1 MGLCISYGE
10 TERIDVGLAQR
21 IIDTAG
27 DNRVPV
33 SPSIVSSTMV
43 QGAMDNFDHDENTK
57 SGIGGSHDTIL
68 MLFQNTERSIE
79 NEDETQISTMPNI
92 PKNTDKRT
100 LEHMLDCQKLIRSG
114 KFGKRDEIPV
124 DFKPNELN
132 LDNDVHVLS
141 QQQYDTW
148 VALRYIQID
157 PTSIRVQSIPL
168 FTALNSLLSDNIKTV
183 TRYVFTPIIP
193 HPATEFDTIHTCM
206 KNFQDVLIQKG
217 LEYGPLWSDED
228 VYQYAKE
235 LQLLNPN
242 EFSNIILGLGG
253 FHMEKVILA
262 CCG

>member
-1 MGLCISYGE
+1 MNRMGLCIGYDE
-10 TERIDVGLAQR
+10 TEPIDVGLAQR

-27 DNRVPV
+27 DSRVPV

-57 SGIGGSHDTIL
+57 SRIGGSPDTIL
-68 MLFQNTERSIE
+68 MLFQNTEHSIE
-79 NEDETQISTMPNI
+79 NEDETQFSTMPNI
-92 PKNTDKRT
+92 PTNTDKRT

-114 KFGKRDEIPV
+114 EFGKRGEIPV

-157 PTSIRVQSIPL
+157 LTTIRVQSIPS

-183 TRYVFTPIIP
+183 TRCAFTPIIS
-193 HPATEFDTIHTCM
+193 HPVTEFDTIHTCM

-217 LEYGPLWSDED
+217 LEYGPWWSDED

-235 LQLLNPN
+235 LQLLDPN
-242 EFSNIILGLGG
+242 EFSNIFGTLVASTWKKS
-253 FHMEKVILA
+253 F
-262 CCG
+262 